1 MSKNLLRAP
10 IELAHRVNVD
20 KETKTA
26 SYRNDF
32 MRDRDR
38 IMYCNAFRRLD
49 GKTQIYLI
57 GSDDHRR
64 NRLTHTLEVA
74 QIARTIS
81 QALGLDEDLT
91 EAIALGHDLGHT
103 PFGHAGE
110 RMLNRIMI
118 PESTV
123 KVPESPLYVGN
134 TDYKICEKRL
144 EKPYY
149 GFKHNLQS
157 VRVAALLENGY
168 GDSGLNLTN
177 YTLWGMMHHSNLA
190 YRDDDGAPNYWSVFT
205 PALLVENGQQ
215 AWSFEAFVVAQADEI
230 AQWHHDLE
238 DALRSGAMSASAVC
252 GKIREILIGIMS
264 ESDKRCLE
272 EMEQDAEQEHYDRK
286 HFVTL
291 ASKVVVNTLVT
302 RIVECSNQ
310 NLQKISSVHT
320 LNENTRLNFFRE
332 HRGDEPYI
340 KNAIA
345 FDAYKDA
352 DGARA
357 ETMETLER
365 FGDAIRTEIHHSPE
379 VERMN
384 AKGMYII
391 RKLFQ
396 AYATH
401 PQQLPDIS
409 IVQFM
414 VETHEKNST
423 SGANYP
429 DMASA
434 YKLSSG
440 RVRSDF
446 DAFWNDKNKNAE
458 SRKFSARVCMMRK
471 ISDHIASMTDHYAI
485 EEYEKLYG

>member
-144 EKPYY
+144 ESLITGLSITYKV
-149 GFKHNLQS
+149 F
-157 VRVAALLENGY
+157 ALLRFWKM
-168 GDSGLNLTN
+168 DT
-177 YTLWGMMHHSNLA
+177 
-190 YRDDDGAPNYWSVFT
+190 V
-205 PALLVENGQQ
+205 
-215 AWSFEAFVVAQADEI
+215 
-230 AQWHHDLE
+230 
-238 DALRSGAMSASAVC
+238 
-252 GKIREILIGIMS
+252 
-264 ESDKRCLE
+264 
-272 EMEQDAEQEHYDRK
+272 
-286 HFVTL
+286 
-291 ASKVVVNTLVT
+291 
-302 RIVECSNQ
+302 IV
-310 NLQKISSVHT
+310 
-320 LNENTRLNFFRE
+320 
-332 HRGDEPYI
+332 G
-340 KNAIA
+340 
-345 FDAYKDA
+345 
-352 DGARA
+352 
-357 ETMETLER
+357 
-365 FGDAIRTEIHHSPE
+365 
-379 VERMN
+379 
-384 AKGMYII
+384 
-391 RKLFQ
+391 
-396 AYATH
+396 
-401 PQQLPDIS
+401 
-409 IVQFM
+409 
-414 VETHEKNST
+414 
-423 SGANYP
+423 
-429 DMASA
+429 
-434 YKLSSG
+434 
-440 RVRSDF
+440 
-446 DAFWNDKNKNAE
+446 
-458 SRKFSARVCMMRK
+458 
-471 ISDHIASMTDHYAI
+471 
-485 EEYEKLYG
+485 